1 MPGTKKTKN
10 PRRAGPEFPNLPRM
24 DELTDEQWH
33 LVQPL
38 LEVKEAP
45 RPFDPL
51 DLPEFDCFAPLA
63 SSGYRPSASLD
74 VPHPVRDMGLGTRGS
89 GHRPST
95 LREPSTSLTLFGTWD
110 SGHGAQGPGVGDR
123 EVKRGRPAHDDR
135 LVLNGI
141 LFYIRNALTWINIP
155 SEYPSYVTCF
165 RRYHEW
171 RESGVLEEVVFKLTR
186 HMEEVSGLELIDA
199 WKSRRLSLHIENG
212 ILTIY
217 LPKEYSTY
225 WMQPTA
231 VLMLMWMYTR
241 TMEAYREAYRR
252 VCKETNRD
260 RLVGEQGTRS
270 IRPRIV
276 ECVVGVN
283 PQVVKDKID
292 REKLDRERLDFIE
305 RMASKNISPH

>member
-1 MPGTKKTKN
+1 
-10 PRRAGPEFPNLPRM
+10 M
-24 DELTDEQWH
+24 DELTDEQWR

-38 LEVKEAP
+38 LHVEEPPK
-45 RPFDPL
+45 PFDPL
-51 DLPEFDCFAPLA
+51 DLPEFDCFA
-63 SSGYRPSASLD
+63 SSRHPSTLRHPSTI
-74 VPHPVRDMGLGTRGS
+74 PHPVRDMELGITRRGS
-89 GHRPST
+89 GIEER
-95 LREPSTSLTLFGTWD
+95 G
-110 SGHGAQGPGVGDR
+110 
-123 EVKRGRPAHDDR
+123 VKRGRPAHDDR

-171 RESGVLEEVVFKLTR
+171 RESGVLEQVVFKLNR
-186 HMEEVSGLELIDA
+186 HMEEVSGLEFIDA
-199 WKSRRLSLHIENG
+199 WKSRKLSLHNENG
-212 ILTIY
+212 VLTIY

-231 VLMLMWMYTR
+231 VLMLMWMYTQ

-260 RLVGEQGTRS
+260 RLAGEQGTRS

-276 ECVVGVN
+276 EWVVGVN
-283 PQVVKDKID
+283 P
-292 REKLDRERLDFIE
+292 RL
-305 RMASKNISPH
+305 

>member
-1 MPGTKKTKN
+1 MPGTGKTKN
-10 PRRAGPEFPNLPRM
+10 PHQTRAEFPYLPRM
-24 DELTDEQWH
+24 DELTDEQWS

-38 LEVKEAP
+38 LHVEEPPK
-45 RPFDPL
+45 PFDPL
-51 DLPEFDCFAPLA
+51 DLPEFDCFAPSA
-63 SSGYRPSASLD
+63 RSGHRPSASLD
-74 VPHPVRDMGLGTRGS
+74 IPHPVRNMGRGSRGS
-89 GHRPST
+89 GIA
-95 LREPSTSLTLFGTWD
+95 EG
-110 SGHGAQGPGVGDR
+110 GA
-123 EVKRGRPAHDDR
+123 KRGRPAHDDR

-171 RESGVLEEVVFKLTR
+171 CESGALEKVVFELTR
-186 HMEEVSGLELIDA
+186 HMEAVSGLEFIDA
-199 WKSRRLSLHIENG
+199 WKSRRLSLHNENG

-241 TMEAYREAYRR
+241 TMDAYREAYRR
-252 VCKETNRD
+252 VCKETKRD

-276 ECVVGVN
+276 EWVVGVN
-283 PQVVKDKID
+283 PHVVKQTID
-292 REKLDRERLDFIE
+292 REKLDRERLEFLE
-305 RMASKNISPH
+305 RMAK